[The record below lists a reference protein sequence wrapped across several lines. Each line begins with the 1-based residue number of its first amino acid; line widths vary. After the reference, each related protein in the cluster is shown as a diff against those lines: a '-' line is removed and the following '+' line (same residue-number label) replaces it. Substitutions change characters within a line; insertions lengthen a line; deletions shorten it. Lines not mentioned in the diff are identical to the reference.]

1 MYPLEES
8 HTVVL
13 VPGKLSCDCVD
24 SVNVNIELYRKKTPK
39 LEAAVEST
47 YLNIN
52 ARRKI

>member
-13 VPGKLSCDCVD
+13 VQGKLGWDCVD
-24 SVNVNIELYRKKTPK
+24 SGNVNIEPYRKKTPK

-47 YLNIN
+47 YLNMN